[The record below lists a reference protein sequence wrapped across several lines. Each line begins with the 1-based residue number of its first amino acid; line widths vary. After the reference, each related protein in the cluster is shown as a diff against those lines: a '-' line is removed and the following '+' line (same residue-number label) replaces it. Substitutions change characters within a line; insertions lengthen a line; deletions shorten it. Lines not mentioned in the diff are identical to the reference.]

1 LFLFCVFFGSITKL
15 GNVLDFSDMMILS
28 AAFPN
33 IIGAMFLLPEVKSR
47 LNDYW
52 ERYKAGKFVSYK

>member
-1 LFLFCVFFGSITKL
+1 MYWI
-15 GNVLDFSDMMILS
+15 FSDMMILS

-33 IIGAMFLLPEVKSR
+33 IIGAMFLLPEVKRR

-52 ERYKAGKFVSYK
+52 DRYQKGTFKTYK